1 MERAKT
7 ARNVAI
13 IALIAAAVVFIPGG
27 ERAGSIAEALLTVA
41 FSVAIG
47 YLLLRAYR
55 ESRTSVY
62 MLGDGYRA
70 ALYAALATAVTL
82 ALAKRRMWETGLGEL
97 LWFVAAGGVVYA
109 LLAVYRRWRSY

>member
-13 IALIAAAVVFIPGG
+13 IALIAAAVAFIPGG
-27 ERAGSIAEALLTVA
+27 ERAKRIVEALLAVA
-41 FSVAIG
+41 LCVAVA
-47 YLLLRAYR
+47 YLALRYYR
-55 ESRTSVY
+55 EWRTALHT
-62 MLGDGYRA
+62 LGDGHRA
-70 ALYAALATAVTL
+70 ALYGAIATALTL

-97 LWFVAAGGVVYA
+97 LWFVAAGAVVYA